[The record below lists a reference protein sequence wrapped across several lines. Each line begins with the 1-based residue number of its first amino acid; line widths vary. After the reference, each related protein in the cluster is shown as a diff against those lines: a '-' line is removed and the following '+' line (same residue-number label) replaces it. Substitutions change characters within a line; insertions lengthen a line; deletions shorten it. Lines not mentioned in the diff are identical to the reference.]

1 MTTLL
6 LQHLGVLL
14 FLVFAGLA
22 LAIGRITL
30 QAPPFHRA
38 AWQLVGAAFG
48 LLALNMTVHGAFG
61 TLAYVRGAQ
70 SRTLADYL
78 VWNAVFNHSRTV
90 AALGF
95 CVALTGLM
103 LARGQRPGA
112 RFPLAAGIAVGG
124 GMLVGALIGWR
135 EPSFTALRHYSAIA
149 QGDVI
154 LLLLLLGVL
163 FAGVL
168 SSRVDRLLWFV
179 LSIYAFSV
187 ALNVLWF
194 AAFSR
199 VDTPGQWAPRPWVI
213 QLYRV
218 VLTSV
223 MVLLAA
229 YRLRLALRGRAVRG
243 LGERPEARMRLVG

>member
-1 MTTLL
+1 MR
-6 LQHLGVLL
+6 G
-14 FLVFAGLA
+14 
-22 LAIGRITL
+22 
-30 QAPPFHRA
+30 APPFHRA
-38 AWQLVGAAFG
+38 AWQLVGIAFAVF
-48 LLALNMTVHGAFG
+48 ALNMTVHAVFG
-61 TLAYVRGAQ
+61 TVAYVRGAE

-78 VWNAVFNHSRTV
+78 AWNAVFNHSRTV
-90 AALGF
+90 GLLGF

-103 LARGQRPGA
+103 LTRGERPGP
-112 RFPLAAGIAVGG
+112 RFPWGAGIAVGG

-135 EPSFTALRHYSAIA
+135 EPSFTALRHYAAIA
-149 QGDVI
+149 QWDVV

-199 VDTPGQWAPRPWVI
+199 VDTPGQWAPRPWEI

-218 VLTSV
+218 VLTSL

-229 YRLRLALRGRAVRG
+229 YRLRLARRGKLVLG
-243 LGERPEARMRLVG
+243 LAERPEPRMRLVG